1 MKDNVIKRAE
11 MLAASLKQHGA
22 DAFVVLNDEDS
33 NWESLYYLS
42 GFRGT
47 AGALAVFADGS
58 SEMILDG
65 RYIEQGRE
73 QSPHKIFPLDQR
85 LVHDISERLNVH
97 GAKKILCEADKT
109 SHRTWE
115 SLAAPTLDVEDGT
128 ALIKYLRRTKAP
140 LEVDC
145 IIKAADI
152 AAEAFLGA
160 IDNFR
165 IGMTEKEFEAFLNYK
180 INLLGGESGFDMVV
194 ASGVRSAMPHG
205 RASEKEIKKGEW
217 VTVDFSARYQG
228 YFCDIT
234 RNFSVGE
241 PDERALFLHDVL
253 QKAHRAGADNITA
266 GKSGTEIHN
275 ASLKVLERYG
285 VGDKMTHSLGHG
297 FGLEIHE
304 APYLSPRRDDTLQL
318 GDIVTI
324 EPGVYFEGW
333 GGLRLE
339 DDYLVTDNGS
349 KRLTDRLNQC
359 FYRI

>member
-1 MKDNVIKRAE
+1 

-47 AGALAVFADGS
+47 AGAPGGLCRRLVGNDFGRTLHRTGERAVS
-58 SEMILDG
+58 S
-65 RYIEQGRE
+65 Q
-73 QSPHKIFPLDQR
+73 KIFPLDQR

-180 INLLGGESGFDMVV
+180 INLLGG
-194 ASGVRSAMPHG
+194 R
-205 RASEKEIKKGEW
+205 
-217 VTVDFSARYQG
+217 
-228 YFCDIT
+228 
-234 RNFSVGE
+234 
-241 PDERALFLHDVL
+241 
-253 QKAHRAGADNITA
+253 
-266 GKSGTEIHN
+266 
-275 ASLKVLERYG
+275 
-285 VGDKMTHSLGHG
+285 
-297 FGLEIHE
+297 
-304 APYLSPRRDDTLQL
+304 
-318 GDIVTI
+318 
-324 EPGVYFEGW
+324 
-333 GGLRLE
+333 
-339 DDYLVTDNGS
+339 
-349 KRLTDRLNQC
+349 KRL
-359 FYRI
+359 

>member
-1 MKDNVIKRAE
+1 MKDNVIKRTE
-11 MLAASLKQHGA
+11 LLAASLKRHGA

-47 AGALAVFADGS
+47 AGALAVFADGAA
-58 SEMILDG
+58 EMILDG
-65 RYIEQGRE
+65 RYIEQGKE
-73 QSPHKIFPLDQR
+73 QSPHKVFPLAQR
-85 LVHDISERLNVH
+85 LVSDISERLAAH

-109 SHRTWE
+109 SHQTWQ
-115 SLAAPTLDVEDGT
+115 SLAVPPLEVEDGT
-128 ALIKYLRRTKAP
+128 VLTKELRRTKDSR
-140 LEVDC
+140 EVDC
-145 IIKAADI
+145 IVKAADI
-152 AAEAFLGA
+152 AAEAFLAA

-205 RASEKEIKKGEW
+205 RATEKEIKRGEW

-234 RNFSVGE
+234 RNFSLGE
-241 PDERALFLHDVL
+241 PDERAAFLHDVL
-253 QKAHRAGADNITA
+253 QKAHHVGAENIKA
-266 GKSGTEIHN
+266 GKSGSEIHN
-275 ASLKVLERYG
+275 ASLKILDDYG
-285 VGDKMTHSLGHG
+285 VGDKFTHSLGHG

-304 APYLSPRRDDTLQL
+304 APYLSPRRCDTLQL

-339 DDYLVTDNGS
+339 DDYLVTENGS